1 MTIRTT
7 SRAILLLT
15 LLGALALPSPAQ
27 ADPACEAD
35 KCLTVVTKPDGSYTL
50 AIPGNAIGFFYEEL
64 DGCTWNVEAQY
75 GDGSE
80 PGEYVFSETD
90 GLEAEHTY
98 PAPGVYTFDAYATE
112 GLHDG
117 TSEACPDLHIQATV
131 TYPEPP
137 PPKEPEEPEP
147 EEPVKVPA
155 GGSGVAASPQVQP
168 PDIQLPAPAIDR
180 FWRDCGKDVRAHRL
194 PCPKARRVIGAARSI
209 LARARPSERLA
220 QGAVFKAEG
229 FSCRLRDDA
238 AGSVSCWRGRQRA
251 LGT

>member
-1 MTIRTT
+1 VTIRKTA
-7 SRAILLLT
+7 RAILPLL

-27 ADPACEAD
+27 AGPACDAD
-35 KCLTVVTKPDGSYTL
+35 QCLTVITGPDGSYEL
-50 AIPGNAIGFFYEEL
+50 KIGANSIGFFYEEL
-64 DGCTWNVEAQY
+64 DGCTWAVEAQY

-80 PGEYVFSETD
+80 PGEYVFSETE
-90 GLEAEHTY
+90 GLEAAHTY

-117 TSEACPDLHIQATV
+117 SSEPCPDIHIQATV

-137 PPKEPEEPEP
+137 PPKEPEEPA
-147 EEPVKVPA
+147 KGPA
-155 GGSGVAASPQVQP
+155 GGSGAAAPPQAQL
-168 PDIQLPAPAIDR
+168 PDIQLPAAATDR
-180 FWRDCGKDVRAHRL
+180 FWRDCGNEIRAHRL
-194 PCPKARRVIGAARSI
+194 PCPKARRVIGAARSV
-209 LARARPSERLA
+209 LTRARPSERLA